1 MKDNGKKAGITVL
14 VVEPLKEPYVK
25 TISSGLKSLQAEV
38 GGNIE
43 EIFPFDDASAVILN
57 GDGKLKGLMPNRGL
71 YDCEGRLCDVIAG
84 TFLVLGTA
92 GEDFCSLSK
101 EQIAEYMERY
111 KVPER
116 FSYRNGAVR
125 VIPVPAGGN
134 TKTGKH
140 MGKSPAGA
148 TTQDRKAG
156 KGYRADGV
164 R

>member
-25 TISSGLKSLQAEV
+25 TIASGLKSLQAEV

-43 EIFPFDDASAVILN
+43 EIFPFDGACAVILN
-57 GDGKLKGLMPNRGL
+57 GDGKLKDLMPNRGL

-84 TFLVLGTA
+84 TFLILGTA
-92 GEDFCSLSK
+92 GEDFCSLSR

-116 FSYRNGAVR
+116 FSYRNGTAR
-125 VIPVPAGGN
+125 VIPIPAGGN
-134 TKTGKH
+134 TKTEKH
-140 MGKSPAGA
+140 MRKSSEGA
-148 TTQDRKAG
+148 TTQDQKAG
-156 KGYRADGV
+156 KRYREDGV